1 MQIFASGE
9 GRKLSA
15 PDEFLPQGSIGKVI
29 GLIDLGQDNGTND
42 FGWTGLKPVIDFE
55 GNAYVLDFAE
65 HTRLVTDDGIEL
77 TQADAG
83 KWEVGGPIRAKCNG
97 TDCAGSNRSPEPS

>member
-9 GRKLSA
+9 GRKLNA

-83 KWEVGGPIRAKCNG
+83 EVGGWWPN
-97 TDCAGSNRSPEPS
+97 PSEMQRYGLRWIESIS